1 MRFGRSFGKLHKKLS
16 NRGQRRKGCS
26 FAEERT
32 TNPIKC
38 LVILKQSKMFLRIG
52 RVGKKWMQKEKGNM
66 EKIQNCKNAN
76 FSQINHG
83 HETNEAAN
91 HVCENER
98 VKLYQLGAQ
107 TF

>member
-1 MRFGRSFGKLHKKLS
+1 
-16 NRGQRRKGCS
+16 
-26 FAEERT
+26 
-32 TNPIKC
+32 
-38 LVILKQSKMFLRIG
+38 
-52 RVGKKWMQKEKGNM
+52 MQKEKGNM

-107 TF
+107 TFWLSQNSQVISERCGMTNRIREV